1 MKLEDHVYK
10 WDRVVI
16 GSDLRS
22 LLYSISHNIPIIF
35 KEVNAPFRF
44 EAIPDDVD
52 LAKIGIRGEE
62 IKHQRE
68 LWEKLFF
75 VAGLSGLSPMSSN
88 AQNIRVKDRT
98 LVITTKNSRV
108 VKAEFHKLIVF
119 EDTQLQTLPNVTREE
134 RANNKVIDWFNI
146 RYGCRHNWD
155 FLCGDDNFVNRVY
168 FYPTD
173 RSDNKSLKDA
183 VSVSYLSD
191 EEVGDLDFSEYLARF
206 KLEQMMKDAGI
217 KGPING
223 YRNNKPIHLG
233 VKAEHAEREVV
244 SCSKRRYEPDDRY
257 EFVYDSLQCLI
268 EGFELSGYADKLMKA
283 I

>member
-1 MKLEDHVYK
+1 MKLEDHIYK

-44 EAIPDDVD
+44 EVIPDDVD

-62 IKHQRE
+62 IKYQRE

-108 VKAEFHKLIVF
+108 MKAEF
-119 EDTQLQTLPNVTREE
+119 
-134 RANNKVIDWFNI
+134 NK
-146 RYGCRHNWD
+146 
-155 FLCGDDNFVNRVY
+155 FL
-168 FYPTD
+168 
-173 RSDNKSLKDA
+173 
-183 VSVSYLSD
+183 VS
-191 EEVGDLDFSEYLARF
+191 
-206 KLEQMMKDAGI
+206 
-217 KGPING
+217 
-223 YRNNKPIHLG
+223 
-233 VKAEHAEREVV
+233 
-244 SCSKRRYEPDDRY
+244 
-257 EFVYDSLQCLI
+257 
-268 EGFELSGYADKLMKA
+268 
-283 I
+283 